1 MRRERKSDRQHDFSI
16 TVDLKEGIIPKKF
29 LNIFLIGIF
38 LINSD
43 VAVVQIKKIQKSE
56 TQKFTIFILK
66 ICILF

>member
-38 LINSD
+38 LRNSD
-43 VAVVQIKKIQKSE
+43 VQILKIQKSE